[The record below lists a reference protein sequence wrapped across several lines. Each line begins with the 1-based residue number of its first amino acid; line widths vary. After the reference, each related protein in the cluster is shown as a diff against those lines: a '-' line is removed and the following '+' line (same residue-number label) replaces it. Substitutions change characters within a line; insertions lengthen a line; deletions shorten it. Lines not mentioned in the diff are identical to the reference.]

1 MHDIT
6 SSLKYHINNAIF
18 SYERN
23 IIMKF
28 NEIMHLSFYTD
39 QMDEMRDF
47 YENKLGL
54 KAKIIMR
61 YEAYKGKKIEVLGQ
75 NVQKQILRISLI
87 SLLN

>member
-1 MHDIT
+1 
-6 SSLKYHINNAIF
+6 
-18 SYERN
+18 
-23 IIMKF
+23 MKF

-61 YEAYKGKKIEVLGQ
+61 YEAIKEKKIEVLGLKEL
-75 NVQKQILRISLI
+75 KQTLKILLI
-87 SLLN
+87 SSLN

>member
-1 MHDIT
+1 MHRYF

-47 YENKLGL
+47 YENK
-54 KAKIIMR
+54 
-61 YEAYKGKKIEVLGQ
+61 
-75 NVQKQILRISLI
+75 
-87 SLLN
+87 